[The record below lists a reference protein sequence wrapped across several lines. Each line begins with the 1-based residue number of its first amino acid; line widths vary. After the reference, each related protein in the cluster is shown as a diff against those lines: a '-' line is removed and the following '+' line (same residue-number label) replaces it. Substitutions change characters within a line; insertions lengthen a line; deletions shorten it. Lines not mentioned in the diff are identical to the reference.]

1 MTNTINSTDELSP
14 TGPAWA
20 AILAAAIGCACFA
33 VLVDLSEAFKGVS
46 RALNFYNPVGDLSG
60 KSTLAVVG
68 WLVAWAIL
76 RFRWKRRDIQNP
88 GRLMVVCVVLLF
100 LSLLATFPA
109 VFGLFAAQ

>member
-1 MTNTINSTDELSP
+1 MNPVEELSP

-20 AILAAAIGCACFA
+20 AIIAAAIGCACFGL
-33 VLVDLSEAFKGVS
+33 LVDLSEAFKGVS
-46 RALNFYNPVGDLSG
+46 RALSFYKPSGDLSG

-68 WLVAWAIL
+68 WLIAWAIL
-76 RFRWKRRDIQNP
+76 RFRWKNRNIQSP
-88 GRLMVVCVVLLF
+88 GRLMIVCVVLLV